1 MNMKKVDILAVLI
14 IGIVSAAIAIPILS
28 FIEWELPII
37 GDYILS
43 LLVIFPIGAIGML
56 FVAQILA
63 KKMPVVLQV
72 AKCFLVG
79 VMNTFID
86 FGMLNLLMGFFVIFS
101 GWLYPVFKAMSFTV
115 SAVSSYFWN
124 KYWTFEKKETKPGAG
139 EFGKLYVITGI
150 GFFLNVGVA
159 SLLVN
164 VVGPQFGL
172 TEKIWAT
179 VAAGLG
185 AFVVF
190 TWNFLGY
197 KFIVFKK

>member
-14 IGIVSAAIAIPILS
+14 IGIVSAAIAIPILN
-28 FIEWELPII
+28 FIGWELPII
-37 GDYILS
+37 GDYVLS

-63 KKMPVVLQV
+63 KKMPVILQV

-86 FGMLNLLMGFFVIFS
+86 FGILNLLMGFFVIFS
-101 GWLYPVFKAMSFTV
+101 GWLYPVFKAVSFTV
-115 SAVSSYFWN
+115 SAVNSYFWN

-139 EFGKLYVITGI
+139 EFGKLYIITGI
-150 GFFLNVGVA
+150 GFFLNVGIA

-172 TEKIWAT
+172 TKKIWAT
-179 VAAGLG
+179 AAAGLA
-185 AFVVF
+185 AFAVF